1 MSVGSDM
8 GKIVNAFTVYKFI
21 KSFTT
26 PYTSMPAY
34 KLGIIDKSGNFIKKS
49 TEFKTSE
56 EKEAGSIFNRLII
69 NLKKVTD
76 QLPGGTLKARLQKF
90 STALLLIK
98 EDVDKIGGDGELV
111 INEIKEYLA
120 DQNIDLDA
128 ILLEEEQ
135 DV

>member
-1 MSVGSDM
+1 MSQSDI
-8 GKIVNAFTVYKFI
+8 GKVVSAFTVYKFI

-34 KLGIIDKSGNFIKKS
+34 KLGIIDKKGNFIKKS
-49 TEFKTSE
+49 TEFTTPE
-56 EKEAGSIFNRLII
+56 EKEAGSVFNRLII

-76 QLPGGTLKARLQKF
+76 QLPGGALKAKLQRF

-98 EDVDKIGGDGELV
+98 EDVDRMGGDGELV
-111 INEIKEYLA
+111 INEIKEFLSE
-120 DQNIDLDA
+120 QNINLDE
-128 ILLEEEQ
+128 IIMEEEA

>member
-1 MSVGSDM
+1 MSSDI
-8 GKIVNAFTVYKFI
+8 GKVVSAFTVYKFI

-34 KLGIIDKSGNFIKKS
+34 KLGIIDKKGNFIKKS
-49 TEFKTSE
+49 TEFNTLE
-56 EKEAGSIFNRLII
+56 EKEAGSVFNRLII

-76 QLPGGTLKARLQKF
+76 QLPGGSLKAKLQRF

-98 EDVDKIGGDGELV
+98 EDVDRMGGDGELV
-111 INEIKEYLA
+111 INEIKEFLSE
-120 DQNIDLDA
+120 QNINLDE
-128 ILLEEEQ
+128 IIEEEEA